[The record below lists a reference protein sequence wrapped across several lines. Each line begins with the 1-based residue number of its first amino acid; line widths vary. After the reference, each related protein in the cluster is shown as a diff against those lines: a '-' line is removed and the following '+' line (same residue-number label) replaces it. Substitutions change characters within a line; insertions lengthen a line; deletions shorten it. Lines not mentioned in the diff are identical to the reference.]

1 MKQREL
7 HYSETQM
14 AKPIYSGNESRANIL
29 NQKFS
34 SVFKINSDEDVGTIP
49 DKGPISH
56 SAKDYSDRKRSM

>member
-1 MKQREL
+1 M

-34 SVFKINSDEDVGTIP
+34 SVFNSDEDVGTIP

-56 SAKDYSDRKRSM
+56 SAMDYSM

>member
-34 SVFKINSDEDVGTIP
+34 SVFNSDEDEGTIP
-49 DKGPISH
+49 DKGPSSH
-56 SAKDYSDRKRSM
+56 SAMEYSDRKRSM